1 MVVALVNYIFNYSFN
16 GNVLEGR
23 EMQTIMNIC
32 DESSAY
38 LQECLTV
45 NKITQINSI
54 KLVSFYL
61 SIVQQ
66 IISKYFLQ
74 QNY

>member
-1 MVVALVNYIFNYSFN
+1 MFIYSFN

-23 EMQTIMNIC
+23 EIQTIMNIC

-45 NKITQINSI
+45 NKITQTNSI
-54 KLVSFYL
+54 KLVSLYL
-61 SIVQQ
+61 SIVRQ
-66 IISKYFLQ
+66 IMNKYF
-74 QNY
+74 